1 MNDNRKR
8 VGLEDESRES
18 QIDDH
23 AQSKT
28 PGDLKPSDERGRDE
42 PKSDGNPFVTGDVR
56 AG

>member
-8 VGLEDESRES
+8 VGPEDESRES
-18 QIDDH
+18 QIEDH

-28 PGDLKPSDERGRDE
+28 PGDLNPSDERGRSE
-42 PKSDGNPFVTGDVR
+42 AKSDGNPFVTGDVR